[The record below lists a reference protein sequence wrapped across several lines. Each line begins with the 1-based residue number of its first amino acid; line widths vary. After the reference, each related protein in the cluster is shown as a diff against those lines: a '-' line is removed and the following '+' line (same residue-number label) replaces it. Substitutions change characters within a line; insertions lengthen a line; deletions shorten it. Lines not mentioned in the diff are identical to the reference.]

1 MKKYLIVCW
10 ALFAALAA
18 QAQTMAENGNGT
30 VAPTGPTAESGWVF
44 SFNQEQVTL
53 YIDFSRL
60 EGEAM
65 YLDVR
70 NSSDSS
76 LVQRDELIQIP
87 PNVIYELDM
96 RPYGKGSFSVEVVT
110 YKSVARHTVEVR

>member
-10 ALFAALAA
+10 ALFAAISTW
-18 QAQTMAENGNGT
+18 AQTVAQNGNGT
-30 VAPTGPTAESGWVF
+30 VAPAAGGDWVF
-44 SFNQEQVTL
+44 HYNQELVVV

-70 NSSDSS
+70 NASDSS

-87 PNVIYELDM
+87 PNVLYELDM
-96 RPYGKGSFSVEVVT
+96 QPFGKGTFSVEVVT
-110 YKSVARHTVEVR
+110 YKSVTRHTVEVH